1 MITAKAPGPERL
13 ERWTRREQFNIA
25 GQLARA
31 IEGLI
36 VQGKESGFYP
46 KWMKSQP
53 LATF

>member
-36 VQGKESGFYP
+36 VQNGLIHL
-46 KWMKSQP
+46 SQMDEKP
-53 LATF
+53 AFGQF